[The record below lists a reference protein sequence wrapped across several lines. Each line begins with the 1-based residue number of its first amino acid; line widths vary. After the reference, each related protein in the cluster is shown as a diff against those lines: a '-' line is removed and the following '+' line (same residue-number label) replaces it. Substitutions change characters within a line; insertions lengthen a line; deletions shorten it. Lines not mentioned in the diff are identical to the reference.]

1 MKLVFRHFVIFALFA
16 CSLFAQSPFQLNAN
30 LGMRN
35 QTGIETGNILDI
47 GLAPTL
53 ELTTDEGFSFGA
65 RAAVNIPYNLSTNSI
80 RKFETTIGHIFN
92 YAYVA
97 YGGFTAAAS
106 VIENYSLGYTG
117 MTVSNYSTTNDEANR
132 KVGLYGA
139 IETEM
144 FGVNAMTN
152 DVSNPE
158 VYIGSVTVNIMD
170 NFRIVLNGGM
180 DSDPD
185 NNSATTGSAAAYGAD
200 IVFLLPFDEN
210 ATNFMYAIGGAGAIK
225 DAGNGLIATGG
236 IRVGDEN
243 TYLDGSGSLVRMGQ
257 GYTWGYFDQFYESD
271 RRLGVSKT
279 DDLYQKYTEQTG
291 GFNFNVT
298 FTHTSSSSDYYG
310 SRSAAY
316 EQFSVKLVIDAFA
329 NAGGTDQNKFN
340 TSLAMNLPLG
350 FLDEEYNPSIAPAF
364 YYTTRDFVYDRLL
377 DRLGEPNTQTLIGV
391 NLPITLNKEIFG
403 VVPSF
408 IVDYSWGFVFQ
419 SSTSSFI
426 ARRDLKYG
434 FSFNTAL

>member
-1 MKLVFRHFVIFALFA
+1 MKLFSRYFVIVTFLTG
-16 CSLFAQSPFQLNAN
+16 SLFAQSPFQLNAN

-53 ELTTDEGFSFGA
+53 ELKTDEGFSIGA
-65 RAAVNIPYNLSTNSI
+65 RAAVNLPYNLSTNSL
-80 RKFETTIGHIFN
+80 RKVETTIGHIFN

-117 MTVSNYSTTNDEANR
+117 MTVSEYSTTNDEANR

-158 VYIGSVTVNIMD
+158 VYIGSVTVNLMD

-180 DSDPD
+180 DADPD
-185 NNSATTGSAAAYGAD
+185 NNTATTGSAAAYGAD
-200 IVFLLPFDEN
+200 VVFLLPFDED
-210 ATNFMYAIGGAGAIK
+210 ASNFIYAVGGAGAIK

-236 IRVGDEN
+236 IRVGDGE

-257 GYTWGYFDQFYESD
+257 GYTWGFFDQFYERD

-279 DDLYQKYTEQTG
+279 DGLYQKYAEQTG
-291 GFNFNVT
+291 GFNFNIT
-298 FTHTSSSSDYYG
+298 FTHAPKGDGYYG
-310 SRSAAY
+310 SSRAPH
-316 EQFSVKLVIDAFA
+316 EQFTFQVLIDAFA

-340 TSLAMNLPLG
+340 TAVSMNLPLG
-350 FLDEEYNPSIAPAF
+350 FLDEEYSPSVAPSF
-364 YYTTRDFVYDRLL
+364 YYTTRDFVYDQLL
-377 DRLGEPNTQTLIGV
+377 DRLGSPNNQTLIGV
-391 NLPITLNKEIFG
+391 NVPITLNKQIFG
-403 VVPSF
+403 IVPSF
-408 IVDYSWGFVFQ
+408 IVDYSWGFVYQ
-419 SSTSSFI
+419 SATTSFI
-426 ARRDLKYG
+426 SKRDLKYG